1 MLLYMLSN
9 KRSVL
14 SDICSCLATCIPFL
28 AVNVPCLATCG
39 PCLATCVFVQAAVP
53 GSNLCLHRG
62 VLLFTSH
69 LCDDHPHPTGWV
81 TCEWTLVHCKKKSRY
96 MEGVRCKVICEGWHP
111 HKWVFRLPFQCGFAN
126 NLFCCLNINVS
137 VLNFPFCWLYGL
149 FCFVFLFY
157 VYSNVLINIVFCYEE
172 NTH

>member
-1 MLLYMLSN
+1 VFRALCIATC
-9 KRSVL
+9 VP
-14 SDICSCLATCIPFL
+14 CLATCVPFL
-28 AVNVPCLATCG
+28 AVNVPCLATC
-39 PCLATCVFVQAAVP
+39 VFVQAAVA
-53 GSNLCLHRG
+53 GSNLCLYRG

-69 LCDDHPHPTGWV
+69 LCDDHPHPPWWV
-81 TCEWTLVHCKKKSRY
+81 TCEHLYTVKRNGGIY
-96 MEGVRCKVICEGWHP
+96 VEGVRCKVICGEWDP
-111 HKWVFRLPFQCGFAN
+111 NKWVFRLPFQCGFAN